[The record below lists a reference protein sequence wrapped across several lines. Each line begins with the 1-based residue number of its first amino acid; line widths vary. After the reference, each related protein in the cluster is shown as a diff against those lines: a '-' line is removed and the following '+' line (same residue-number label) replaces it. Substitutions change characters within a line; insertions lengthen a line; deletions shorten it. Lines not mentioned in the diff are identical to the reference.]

1 MTPVKRIRKQIAGVF
16 LVGIAGLAI
25 TGLCLVFMQDVGLV
39 MDALYGWLAGMGFHV
54 AGLAVFGFAPGRPL
68 GSFLALSLG
77 FIFVRLFVLIILVV
91 IVLMGT
97 FLQAEPF
104 VAGLLPAY
112 FIGSWMEIAA
122 LASAQN
128 RELSTKQG
136 KIQDGDG

>member
-1 MTPVKRIRKQIAGVF
+1 
-16 LVGIAGLAI
+16 
-25 TGLCLVFMQDVGLV
+25 MQDIDMEV
-39 MDALYGWLAGMGFHV
+39 DALYGWLAGMGFHV

-77 FIFVRLFVLIILVV
+77 FIFLRLFVLIILVV

-97 FLQAEPF
+97 FLRAEPF

-128 RELSTKQG
+128 RKTFTKQG
-136 KIQDGDG
+136 KIHTCGG